1 MAVISDKAMQARP
14 SPTDAWLIE
23 DGARGEG
30 RLVGRITP
38 AGARSF
44 YFRYTG
50 STGDRVRLLIG
61 AYDPRGDGKAAFT
74 VQQARDRARELSG
87 LYRSGVRD
95 LREHLRQQADDIR
108 RAESERRAAEAEM
121 ARQSELDAQRRLNM
135 RQLFDRW
142 CKTELQPVIQANGKR
157 AGRKDAGAYVRQQF
171 ERHIFPVIGNTPVGE
186 VRKADV
192 LGLIDAQKA
201 KGQLRT
207 AAVLLGDLRQMMG
220 FALDRELIE
229 VDPLA
234 SIKKARIVGVT
245 VERDRVLSDDELR
258 LLVTAI
264 PTARLSKRSQAAIWL
279 LLATGARV
287 GELMGAVWSDA
298 LPPDA
303 PASKERLDTLQ
314 TLADEDGAKVGVV
327 DLAAKTWHLPDT
339 KNQRSHTIHLSD
351 FALAQFDV
359 LASLREQLPDSDGL
373 SPWAFAARDSRRPV
387 CVKSFG
393 KQLSDRQRE
402 ADKRMTGRTKAT
414 SSLQLPGGKWT
425 AHDLRRTVGTLMAG
439 LGISSDVIDEC
450 LNHMIESRVRRIYIR
465 DRRLT
470 EQARAFDALGARLSG
485 LIAGVAP
492 ASKVPTHHAM
502 GSATRR
508 DAEPRRQPTG
518 CG

>member
-1 MAVISDKAMQARP
+1 MTVISDKAMQARP
-14 SPTDAWLIE
+14 DQADTWLIE
-23 DGARGEG
+23 NGARGEG

-61 AYDPRGDGKAAFT
+61 SYDPRGDGKAAFT

-87 LYRSGVRD
+87 LYQSGVRD

-108 RAESERRAAEAEM
+108 RADSERRAAEAEM
-121 ARQSELDAQRRLNM
+121 ARMSELDAQRRLTV

-142 CKTELQPVIQANGKR
+142 CKTELQPAIQTNGKR
-157 AGRKDAGAYVRQQF
+157 AGRKDGGAYVRQQF
-171 ERHIFPVIGNTPVGE
+171 ERHVFPVIGTMSVVE

-207 AAVLLGDLRQMMG
+207 AAVLLGDLRQMMS
-220 FALDRELIE
+220 FALDREVIE

-245 VERDRVLSDDELR
+245 VERDRVLTEDELR
-258 LLVTAI
+258 ILVTAI
-264 PTARLSKRSQAAIWL
+264 PTARLNKRSQAAIWL

-287 GELMGAVWSDA
+287 GELMGAVWSDL
-298 LPPDA
+298 LPPGA
-303 PASKERLDTLQ
+303 QASQERLETLQ
-314 TLADEDGAKVGVV
+314 TLAD
-327 DLAAKTWHLPDT
+327 
-339 KNQRSHTIHLSD
+339 HLSD
-351 FALAQFDV
+351 FAFAQFEV
-359 LASLREQLPDSDGL
+359 LVSLREQMPDSDDM
-373 SPWAFAARDSRRPV
+373 SPWAFPARDARHPV

-402 ADKRMTGRTKAT
+402 ADKRMTRRTKAT

-425 AHDLRRTVGTLMAG
+425 AHDLRRTVGTLMAS
-439 LGISSDVIDEC
+439 LGISGDVIDEC
-450 LNHMIESRVRRIYIR
+450 LNHMIESRVRRTYIR

-470 EQARAFDALGARLSG
+470 EQARAFDALGARLLA
-485 LIAGVAP
+485 LIGEGTATSHGVTP
-492 ASKVPTHHAM
+492 
-502 GSATRR
+502 
-508 DAEPRRQPTG
+508 DAA
-518 CG
+518 